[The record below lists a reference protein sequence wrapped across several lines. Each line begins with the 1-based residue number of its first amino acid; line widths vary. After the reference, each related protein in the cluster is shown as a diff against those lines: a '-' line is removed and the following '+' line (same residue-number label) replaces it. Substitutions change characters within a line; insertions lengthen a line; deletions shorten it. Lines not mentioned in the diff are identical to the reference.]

1 MAYDPQRD
9 RPRHRPGPREAS
21 AVDSILDTEVAPPPR
36 PGADAPDPD
45 AVAAPG
51 APPATAGSWSDRLL
65 YSAGISTLLGAGAA
79 LVTLWWL
86 WRRLRRLRR

>member
-21 AVDSILDTEVAPPPR
+21 AVDSILDTEVAPSPP
-36 PGADAPDPD
+36 PAPEPD
-45 AVAAPG
+45 AVAAPD
-51 APPATAGSWSDRLL
+51 APPATAGSWSDRVL

-86 WRRLRRLRR
+86 WRRLRR

>member
-36 PGADAPDPD
+36 PRPEPD
-45 AVAAPG
+45 AVAASDA
-51 APPATAGSWSDRLL
+51 APVPTGSWSDRLL

-86 WRRLRRLRR
+86 WRRLRR